1 MDVDEGGW
9 TVSATDSQLE
19 RERDGFLEIL
29 RDLIAELVGDDGDGH
44 ELTPEGSACTVCE
57 AIDKAEARLRE
68 VGGDE

>member
-1 MDVDEGGW
+1 MDVDESWW

-19 RERDGFLEIL
+19 RERDGFLDIL
-29 RDLIAELVGDDGDGH
+29 TDLIAELVGDDGDGH
-44 ELTPEGSACTVCE
+44 EITPDGDACTVCE